1 MKEVDYLKKTALLV
15 SVCLSL
21 LTSCSS
27 TERLPSIPVDE
38 DYVMT
43 VNIQDHS
50 LSFIDLESYE
60 EKTWALPFAF
70 QRAVFLTDDRLLLY
84 GKEMD
89 SAYVYELSSGKKLD
103 EWKTGK
109 GIENM
114 VLSADGSHLYAADQK
129 RNSVR
134 VFTLDGKQREEV
146 KLDSAPFTI
155 LESHDKLYA
164 ASYEEAHMNVILKS
178 TWKTT
183 GTFPTPPRSV
193 GGWIDEKKNELW
205 LGGHGSGEQIQDD
218 IYIYS
223 LTSGKLKEKIA
234 TPVMPVDFAH
244 SQDYVYALS
253 HGSNE
258 LWKID
263 YDTKRIKEKIETG
276 SNPFSM
282 KLFQNKLYI
291 ASYDSNKV
299 QVVDLTTFQTIKQ
312 IQVGTGPFQLF
323 VREEEHS

>member
-1 MKEVDYLKKTALLV
+1 MKKAVLFVLAC
-15 SVCLSL
+15 SWL

-27 TERLPSIPVDE
+27 PEQLPSIPVQE

-50 LSFIDLESYE
+50 LSFIDTESYE
-60 EKTWALPFAF
+60 EKTWTLPFAF
-70 QRAVFLTDDRLLLY
+70 QRAALLTDDQLLLY
-84 GKEMD
+84 GKELD
-89 SAYVYELSSGKKLD
+89 RVYIYELSSGKATD

-114 VLSADGSHLYAADQK
+114 VLSKDGTHVYAADQK
-129 RNSVR
+129 RHSLR
-134 VFTLDGKQREEV
+134 VFTLDGKQHEEI

-155 LESHDKLYA
+155 LESSDKLYA
-164 ASYEEAHMNVILKS
+164 ASYEEAYISVISKS
-178 TWKTT
+178 SWKTI
-183 GTFPTPPRSV
+183 GTFPAPSRSV
-193 GGWIDEKKNELW
+193 GGWIDEQKDELW

-223 LTSGKLKEKIA
+223 LTGGTLKETIT
-234 TPVMPVDFAH
+234 TPVMPIDFAH
-244 SQDYVYALS
+244 DQDHVYVLS
-253 HGSNE
+253 HGSSE

-263 YDTKRIKEKIETG
+263 YDTKRIEEKLETG

-282 KLFQNKLYI
+282 KLFHEKLYI

-299 QVVDLTTFQTIKQ
+299 QVVDLKTFETIKQ
-312 IQVGTGPFQLF
+312 IPVGTGPFQLF
-323 VREEEHS
+323 VREEEQT